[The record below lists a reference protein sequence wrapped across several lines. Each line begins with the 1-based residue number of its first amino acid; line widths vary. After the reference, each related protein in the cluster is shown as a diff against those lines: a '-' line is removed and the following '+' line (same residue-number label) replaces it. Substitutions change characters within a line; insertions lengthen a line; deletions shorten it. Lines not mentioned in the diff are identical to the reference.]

1 MQQITL
7 VGRAISEPVCT
18 FYESGSVCAVVGI
31 RLAGKPEIWGL
42 DVWGL
47 PYGEIAHKAIRKG
60 TLVGVIGK
68 VHIEPWT
75 DGRGNTGKACVQVE
89 RLEIIAGPEKEEGKE

>member
-18 FYESGSVCAVVGI
+18 FYESGNVRAVVGI
-31 RLAGKPEIWGL
+31 RLAGKPQIWGL
-42 DVWGL
+42 DIWGR
-47 PYGEIAHKAIRKG
+47 YADTAHSAIKKG

-68 VHIEPWT
+68 VQVELWT
-75 DGRGNTGKACVQVE
+75 DGRGNTGKACVEVE
-89 RLEIIAGPEKEEGKE
+89 RLEIIPEEGGE

>member
-7 VGRAISEPVCT
+7 VGRAISEPVRT
-18 FYESGSVCAVVGI
+18 FYQTGSVRAVVGI

-42 DVWGL
+42 DIWGR
-47 PYGEIAHKAIRKG
+47 YAEIAHTAIKKG

-68 VHIEPWT
+68 VHLELWT
-75 DGRGNTGKACVQVE
+75 DGRGNTGKACVEVE
-89 RLEIIAGPEKEEGKE
+89 RLEIIGGPEEGGK